1 LRSSIVLTPISPE
14 KAHQMAESGDA
25 VLVDIREEYEVEMER
40 LAGSIGRPLS
50 RLAQGMPIDL
60 PDDKPAI
67 FLCASGARTHRNS
80 AALAELAGGSGFA
93 LSGGILAWKRAGLPV
108 EA

>member
-1 LRSSIVLTPISPE
+1 
-14 KAHQMAESGDA
+14 
-25 VLVDIREEYEVEMER
+25 
-40 LAGSIGRPLS
+40 
-50 RLAQGMPIDL
+50 MPIDL